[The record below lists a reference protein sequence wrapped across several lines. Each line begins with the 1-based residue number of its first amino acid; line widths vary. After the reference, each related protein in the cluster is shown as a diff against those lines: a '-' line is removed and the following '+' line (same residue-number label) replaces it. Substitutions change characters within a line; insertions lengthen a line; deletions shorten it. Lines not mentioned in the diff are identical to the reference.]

1 MIDRRLVQN
10 FDWKLLGLTL
20 ILSFVGIMTLYS
32 AVTAGKSTTQD
43 VLFIKQIIWYSAGF
57 VLMIISFLFNYRVL
71 DRWAFII
78 YGFCILLLIL
88 VLVLG
93 KSAGGSRRWLI
104 MGPITFQP
112 SEFAKLAVIF
122 VLARYY
128 SKAASTNG
136 LTLSELLAPA
146 VLCIIPFALIV
157 LQPDLGTAM
166 LIILIAASMSLF
178 VKIEKKA
185 FIFILTSVAL
195 AIPTIW
201 FFLRD
206 YQKKRIITF
215 LNPEYDPLGAGY
227 HIIQSKIAI
236 GSGMLTGKGFLKGTQ
251 SALSFL
257 PEQQTDFIFSVF
269 AEEWGFVGCL
279 FLLFIFFMFIA
290 RCLKISYGSR
300 NNFGAILSFGITA
313 LFMCHIVVNMG
324 MAMGLVPVVGV
335 TLPFISYGGS
345 SIIVILVSI
354 GILLNISMRRFLFN

>member
-10 FDWKLLGLTL
+10 FDWGLLGLT
-20 ILSFVGIMTLYS
+20 IVLSFIGIMTLYS
-32 AVTAGKSTTQD
+32 AVTAGKSVQD
-43 VLFIKQIIWYSAGF
+43 VLFFKQIIWYIIGF
-57 VLMIISFLFNYRVL
+57 VLMIFSFLFNYKYL

-78 YGFCILLLIL
+78 YGVCILLL
-88 VLVLG
+88 VLVLFFG

-104 MGPITFQP
+104 LGPVTFQP

-122 VLARYY
+122 VIAKYY
-128 SKAASTNG
+128 SKIVSTNG
-136 LTLSELLAPA
+136 LLMSELIVPA
-146 VLCIIPFALIV
+146 ILCIIPFSLIV

-166 LIILIAASMSLF
+166 LIILIVASMSVF

-185 FIFILTSVAL
+185 FIFISTTG
-195 AIPTIW
+195 AIAISTIW

-215 LNPEYDPLGAGY
+215 LNPEQDPLGAGY

-236 GSGMLTGKGFLKGTQ
+236 GSGMISGKGFLKGTQ

-269 AEEWGFVGCL
+269 AEEWGFIGCL
-279 FLLFIFFMFIA
+279 LLLLVFFMFIA
-290 RCLKISYGSR
+290 RCLKIIYGSR
-300 NNFGAILSFGITA
+300 NHFGAILSFGITA
-313 LFMCHIVVNMG
+313 MLLWHIVVNMG
-324 MAMGLVPVVGV
+324 MALGLLPVVGV

-345 SIIVILVSI
+345 SIVITLISI